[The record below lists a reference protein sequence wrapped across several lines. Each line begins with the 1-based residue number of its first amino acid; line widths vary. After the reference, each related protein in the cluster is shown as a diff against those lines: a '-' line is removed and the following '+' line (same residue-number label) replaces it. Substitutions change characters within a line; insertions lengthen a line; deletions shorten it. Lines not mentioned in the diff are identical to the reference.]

1 MENRIVELSDR
12 DRAMLA
18 GDMGAATQ
26 MAMRILV
33 TMAGVYGAERLL
45 DIESAHIDGCLY
57 HGYSG
62 LEFAERLAA
71 GGARVVVP
79 TTLNVGAMDLIHPE
93 VFRGTEQVGRWAT
106 RMMEA
111 YEAMGCRPT
120 FTCAPYQAMHRPA
133 LGAQIAWAESNAIV
147 FANSVLGA
155 RTNRYGDFID
165 ICCAITGRAPDVG
178 LHRAENRAGQLL
190 FRLVGIPER
199 LLREDVLFPVLG
211 YWLGAR
217 TGTTIP
223 VIEGLLPDTTEDQLK
238 ALGAAA
244 ASSGGVALFH
254 AVGVTPE
261 APTLEAAFQGRLPEA
276 VIDVTLDD
284 LRGEL
289 GVLSTVPDGPI
300 NVVALGSPHFSL
312 DEFARLLPLVEQF
325 PPRPDVEFIVCTH
338 RLALVA
344 LQQRGWLERLRAAG
358 VQVIVD
364 TCVVV
369 TPIVRS
375 RGGVLMTNS
384 GKFAH
389 YSPGNIGLQVVYGG
403 LEECVRSA
411 AVGEV
416 WRDASLWAG
425 EKESGGEGE
434 QGSRRDVESYQLSVT
449 SIQSQEDSE
458 LVISYDGKSR
468 RSSLVTPSSVGRGP
482 SSPGT
487 RVLVEGTAAGPA
499 LVLDAPL
506 SLWGGLEPETG
517 DIIDQR
523 HPQWK
528 ANVTGR
534 VLVMPVGKGSSSASS
549 ILLEAVRL
557 GTAPAAI
564 LLAEPDAI
572 LALGAAVAR
581 ELYGVAPPVIV
592 LDGESYDNIRDGEPL
607 DVMKLHPLKSKP

>member
-18 GDMGAATQ
+18 GDMGLATQ

-120 FTCAPYQAMHRPA
+120 FTCAPYQAMHRP
-133 LGAQIAWAESNAIV
+133 LWARRSPGPRATP
-147 FANSVLGA
+147 SSSPTPSSA
-155 RTNRYGDFID
+155 RGRTAMATSSISAAPSPAARRMWAFIGRRTAPGS
-165 ICCAITGRAPDVG
+165 CCSGWWDSRAAAARGRAFSGAG
-178 LHRAENRAGQLL
+178 LLAGSANGDEDTGHR
-190 FRLVGIPER
+190 
-199 LLREDVLFPVLG
+199 
-211 YWLGAR
+211 
-217 TGTTIP
+217 
-223 VIEGLLPDTTEDQLK
+223 GLLPDTTEDQFK

-411 AVGEV
+411 AAGEV

-458 LVISYDGKSR
+458 LVISSRQKSP
-468 RSSLVTPSSVGRGP
+468 LVTRHSVVGRP
-482 SSPGT
+482 WSVVS
-487 RVLVEGTAAGPA
+487 
-499 LVLDAPL
+499 
-506 SLWGGLEPETG
+506 
-517 DIIDQR
+517 
-523 HPQWK
+523 
-528 ANVTGR
+528 
-534 VLVMPVGKGSSSASS
+534 
-549 ILLEAVRL
+549 
-557 GTAPAAI
+557 
-564 LLAEPDAI
+564 
-572 LALGAAVAR
+572 
-581 ELYGVAPPVIV
+581 
-592 LDGESYDNIRDGEPL
+592 
-607 DVMKLHPLKSKP
+607 

>member
-1 MENRIVELSDR
+1 MDEYPLHLTDR
-12 DRAMLA
+12 DAAMLA
-18 GDMGAATQ
+18 GEMGAATQ
-26 MAMRILV
+26 MAMRILA
-33 TMAGVYGAERLL
+33 TMAVVYGATRLL

-71 GGARVVVP
+71 GGARVAVP
-79 TTLNVGAMDLIHPE
+79 TTLNVGAVDLLHPE
-93 VFRGTEQVGRWAT
+93 VFRGTAQVGQWAT
-106 RMMEA
+106 RMMRA

-133 LGAQIAWAESNAIV
+133 LGAQVAWAESNAIV

-165 ICCAITGRAPDVG
+165 ICCALTGRAPDVG
-178 LHRAENRAGQLL
+178 LHRRENRRGQLL
-190 FRLVGIPER
+190 FRLTGVPAR

-211 YWLGAR
+211 YWLGAQ
-217 TGTTIP
+217 TGTKIP
-223 VIEGLLPDTTEDQLK
+223 VIDGLLPETTEDQLK

-261 APTLEAAFQGRLPEA
+261 APTLDAAFQGHPPEA

-284 LRGEL
+284 LRATL

-300 NVVALGSPHFSL
+300 QVVALGSPHFSL
-312 DEFARLLPLVEQF
+312 DEFARLLPLVEAH
-325 PPRPDVEFIVCTH
+325 PPRPEVEFIVCTH
-338 RLALVA
+338 RLALA
-344 LQQRGWLERLRAAG
+344 TLQQRGWLERLRAVG

-369 TPIVRS
+369 TPIVRA

-389 YSPGNIGLQVVYGG
+389 YSPGNIGLQVVYGS
-403 LEECVRSA
+403 LAECVRSA
-411 AVGEV
+411 AMGSV
-416 WRDASLWAG
+416 WRDESLWEEGQPAAG
-425 EKESGGEGE
+425 RRPQPEAGRATADDGPQPELSS
-434 QGSRRDVESYQLSVT
+434 GSRSRA
-449 SIQSQEDSE
+449 
-458 LVISYDGKSR
+458 LV
-468 RSSLVTPSSVGRGP
+468 
-482 SSPGT
+482 PG
-487 RVLVEGTAAGPA
+487 EASGPA
-499 LVLDAPL
+499 LVLAEPL
-506 SLWGGLEPETG
+506 SLWGGLDPVTG

-523 HPQWK
+523 HPQWGG
-528 ANVTGR
+528 NVTGR

-564 LLAEPDAI
+564 VLAELDAI

-581 ELYGVAPPVIV
+581 ELYGRAPAVV
-592 LDGESYDNIRDGEPL
+592 VDGERYGQLRDGAIL
-607 DVMKLHPLKSKP
+607 RVTDAGLASAG

>member
-1 MENRIVELSDR
+1 MASNTVQLTER
-12 DRAMLA
+12 DAAMLA
-18 GDMGAATQ
+18 GEMGAATQ

-33 TMAGVYGAERLL
+33 TMAGVYGALRLL

-62 LEFAERLAA
+62 LEFAERLVS

-79 TTLNVGAMDLIHPE
+79 TTLNVGAMDLLHPE
-93 VFRGTEQVGRWAT
+93 MFRGEAQVGQWAT

-111 YEAMGCRPT
+111 YQAMGCRPT
-120 FTCAPYQAMHRPA
+120 FTCAPYQALHRPA
-133 LGAQIAWAESNAIV
+133 QGAQIAWAESNAIV

-178 LHRAENRAGQLL
+178 LHRAENRRGQLL
-190 FRLVGIPER
+190 FRLSDIPAR
-199 LLREDVLFPVLG
+199 LLGEDVLLPVLG
-211 YWLGAR
+211 YWLGMQ
-217 TGTTIP
+217 TGTKIP
-223 VIEGLLPDTTEDQLK
+223 VIDGLLPETTEDQLK

-261 APTLEAAFQGRLPEA
+261 APTLDAAFQGRPPEA
-276 VIDVTLDD
+276 VVDVTLDD
-284 LRGEL
+284 LRGAL
-289 GVLSTVPDGPI
+289 GVLSTAPDGPI
-300 NVVALGSPHFSL
+300 DVVALGSPHFSL
-312 DEFARLLPLVEQF
+312 DEFARLLPLVEAH
-325 PPRPDVEFIVCTH
+325 PPRPEVEFIVCTH
-338 RLALVA
+338 RLALAA
-344 LQQRGWLERLRAAG
+344 LQQRGWLARLRAAG

-369 TPIVRS
+369 TPIVRA

-389 YSPGNIGLQVVYGG
+389 YSPGNIGLQVVYGS
-403 LEECVRSA
+403 LAECVRSGA
-411 AVGEV
+411 AGVV
-416 WRDASLWAG
+416 WRDAGLWAG
-425 EKESGGEGE
+425 EKYPVG
-434 QGSRRDVESYQLSVT
+434 QY
-449 SIQSQEDSE
+449 
-458 LVISYDGKSR
+458 
-468 RSSLVTPSSVGRGP
+468 SVGQLEETTDLLNTDP
-482 SSPGT
+482 LNTDLLNTDPLNT
-487 RVLVEGTAAGPA
+487 A

-506 SLWGGLEPETG
+506 SLWGGLEPTTG

-523 HPQWK
+523 HPQCG

-549 ILLEAVRL
+549 ILLEAARL

-564 LLAEPDAI
+564 VLAEMDGI

-581 ELYGVAPPVIV
+581 EVYGVEVPVV
-592 LDGESYDNIRDGEPL
+592 VAGEAYGRIRDGARV
-607 DVMKLHPLKSKP
+607 DVSADGVVELF

>member
-1 MENRIVELSDR
+1 MNDKNLILTER
-12 DRAMLA
+12 DEALLA
-18 GDMGAATQ
+18 GEMGAAAQ

-93 VFRGTEQVGRWAT
+93 VFQGTEQVGQWAT
-106 RMMEA
+106 RMMQA

-120 FTCAPYQAMHRPA
+120 FTCAPYQAMHRPP

-178 LHRAENRAGQLL
+178 LHRPENRAGQVH
-190 FRLVGIPER
+190 FRLVGIPDR

-217 TGTTIP
+217 TGTKIP
-223 VIEGLLPDTTEDQLK
+223 VIDGLRPDTTEDQLK

-254 AVGVTPE
+254 AAGVTPE
-261 APTLEAAFQGRLPEA
+261 ASNLATAFQGREPEA
-276 VIDVTLDD
+276 VVDISLDD
-284 LRGEL
+284 LRNEL
-289 GVLSTVPDGPI
+289 SVLSTTPDGPI

-312 DEFARLLPLVEQF
+312 DEFARLLPLVEQY

-338 RLALVA
+338 RLVLVA
-344 LQQRGWLERLRAAG
+344 MQQRGWLERLRAVG

-389 YSPGNIGLQVVYGG
+389 YSPGNIGLQVVYGS

-416 WRDASLWAG
+416 CRDETLWAG
-425 EKESGGEGE
+425 ERE
-434 QGSRRDVESYQLSVT
+434 
-449 SIQSQEDSE
+449 SIQYPVGQYSAGSE
-458 LVISYDGKSR
+458 LVISPDDR
-468 RSSLVTPSSVGRGP
+468 MRHSSLVPGQAEGR
-482 SSPGT
+482 
-487 RVLVEGTAAGPA
+487 A

-506 SLWGGLEPETG
+506 SLWGGLEPGTG

-523 HPQWK
+523 HPQWGQ
-528 ANVTGR
+528 NVTGR

-581 ELYGVAPPVIV
+581 ELYGLAPPVMV
-592 LDGESYDNIRDGEPL
+592 LEPRVYNQIRDGQQIALTTSGNIALEG
-607 DVMKLHPLKSKP
+607 

>member
-1 MENRIVELSDR
+1 MADDR
-12 DRAMLA
+12 LHLTERDAAMLA
-18 GDMGAATQ
+18 GEMGAATQ

-33 TMAGVYGAERLL
+33 AMAGVYGATRLL

-62 LEFAERLAA
+62 LEFAERLVSG
-71 GGARVVVP
+71 GGAVAVP
-79 TTLNVGAMDLIHPE
+79 TTLNVGAMDLLHPE
-93 VFRGTEQVGRWAT
+93 VFRGTAQVGQWAT
-106 RMMEA
+106 RLMRA

-178 LHRAENRAGQLL
+178 LHRTENRRGQLL
-190 FRLVGIPER
+190 FRLRDIPAR
-199 LLREDVLFPVLG
+199 LLAEDVLFPVLG

-217 TGTTIP
+217 TGTKIP
-223 VIEGLLPDTTEDQLK
+223 VIDGLLPATSEDQLK

-261 APTLEAAFQGRLPEA
+261 APTLDATLQGMPPDA
-276 VIDVTLDD
+276 VVNVTLDD
-284 LRGEL
+284 LRSAL
-289 GVLSTVPDGPI
+289 GVLSTAPDGPI
-300 NVVALGSPHFSL
+300 DVVALGSPHFSL
-312 DEFARLLPLVEQF
+312 DEFARLLPLVEAH
-325 PPRPDVEFIVCTH
+325 PPRPEVEFIVCTH
-338 RLALVA
+338 RLALAA
-344 LQQRGWLERLRAAG
+344 LQQRGWLARLRAVG
-358 VQVIVD
+358 VQIIVD

-369 TPIVRS
+369 TPIVRA

-389 YSPGNIGLQVVYGG
+389 YAPGNIGLQVVYGS
-403 LEECVRSA
+403 LEECVRSGA
-411 AVGEV
+411 AGRV
-416 WRDASLWAG
+416 WRDGSLWAG
-425 EKESGGEGE
+425 GRGNRGTGERG
-434 QGSRRDVESYQLSVT
+434 QYSVG
-449 SIQSQEDSE
+449 QSERASEPPTRYSPLATPSE
-458 LVISYDGKSR
+458 LVIR
-468 RSSLVTPSSVGRGP
+468 HSSLVTGQ
-482 SSPGT
+482 
-487 RVLVEGTAAGPA
+487 A

-506 SLWGGLEPETG
+506 SLWGGLEPTTG

-523 HPQWK
+523 HPQCG

-549 ILLEAVRL
+549 ILLEAARL

-564 LLAEPDAI
+564 VLAEMDGI

-581 ELYGVAPPVIV
+581 EMYGVEVPVV
-592 LDGESYDNIRDGEPL
+592 VVDEGTYCRVRDGVLATIGPDTTVSL
-607 DVMKLHPLKSKP
+607 

>member
-1 MENRIVELSDR
+1 MLEITDR

-18 GDMGAATQ
+18 GDMGPATQ

-71 GGARVVVP
+71 GGAQVAVP

-93 VFRGTEQVGRWAT
+93 VFQGTEQVGRWAT
-106 RMMEA
+106 RMMQA

-120 FTCAPYQAMHRPA
+120 FTCAPYQAMHRPP

-178 LHRAENRAGQLL
+178 LHRTENRAGQLL
-190 FRLVGIPER
+190 FRLTGIPDR

-217 TGTTIP
+217 TGTKVP
-223 VIEGLLPDTTEDQLK
+223 VIEGLRPDTTEDQLK

-261 APTLEAAFQGRLPEA
+261 APTRDAAFRGRVPEA
-276 VIDVTLDD
+276 TLTVTLDD

-289 GVLSTVPDGPI
+289 GVLSTAPDGPI
-300 NVVALGSPHFSL
+300 HVVALGSPHFSL
-312 DEFARLLPLVEQF
+312 DEFARLLPLVEQH

-358 VQVIVD
+358 VQIIVD

-369 TPIVRS
+369 TPIVRA

-389 YSPGNIGLQVVYGG
+389 YSPGNIGLQVVYGS

-411 AVGEV
+411 AAGEV
-416 WRDASLWAG
+416 WRDVGLW
-425 EKESGGEGE
+425 ESDQYAVG
-434 QGSRRDVESYQLSVT
+434 QY
-449 SIQSQEDSE
+449 
-458 LVISYDGKSR
+458 
-468 RSSLVTPSSVGRGP
+468 SVGQWVSGSGASDQWSVG
-482 SSPGT
+482 SSPSFAP
-487 RVLVEGTAAGPA
+487 RALVPGSAVGPA
-499 LVLDAPL
+499 LVLDGPL
-506 SLWGGLEPETG
+506 SLWGGLDPESG

-523 HPQWK
+523 HPQWR
-528 ANVTGR
+528 ANVTGKA
-534 VLVMPVGKGSSSASS
+534 LVMPVGKGSSSASS
-549 ILLEAVRL
+549 ILLETVRL

-581 ELYGVAPPVIV
+581 ELYGTAPPVIV
-592 LDGESYDNIRDGEPL
+592 LDGDTYASIRDGEPI
-607 DVMKLHPLKSKP
+607 DVANFQPAEA

>member
-1 MENRIVELSDR
+1 MASNTVQLTER
-12 DRAMLA
+12 DAAMLA
-18 GDMGAATQ
+18 GEMGAATQ

-33 TMAGVYGAERLL
+33 TMAGVYGALRLL

-62 LEFAERLAA
+62 LEFAERLVS

-79 TTLNVGAMDLIHPE
+79 TTLNVGAMDLLHPE
-93 VFRGTEQVGRWAT
+93 MFRGEAQVGQWAT

-111 YEAMGCRPT
+111 YQAMGCRPT
-120 FTCAPYQAMHRPA
+120 FTCAPYQALHRPA
-133 LGAQIAWAESNAIV
+133 QGAQIAWAESNAIV

-178 LHRAENRAGQLL
+178 LHRAENRRGQLL
-190 FRLVGIPER
+190 FRLSDIPAR
-199 LLREDVLFPVLG
+199 LLGEDVLLPVLG
-211 YWLGAR
+211 YWLGMQ
-217 TGTTIP
+217 TGTKIP
-223 VIEGLLPDTTEDQLK
+223 VIDGLLPETTEDQLK

-261 APTLEAAFQGRLPEA
+261 APTLDAAFQGRPPEA
-276 VIDVTLDD
+276 VVDVTLDD
-284 LRGEL
+284 LRGAL
-289 GVLSTVPDGPI
+289 GVLSTAPDGPI
-300 NVVALGSPHFSL
+300 DVVALGSPHFSL
-312 DEFARLLPLVEQF
+312 DEFARLLPLVEAH
-325 PPRPDVEFIVCTH
+325 PPRPEVEFIVCTH
-338 RLALVA
+338 RLALAA
-344 LQQRGWLERLRAAG
+344 LQQRGWLARLRAAG

-369 TPIVRS
+369 TPIVRA

-389 YSPGNIGLQVVYGG
+389 YSPGNIGLQVVYGS
-403 LEECVRSA
+403 LAECVRSGA
-411 AVGEV
+411 AGRV
-416 WRDASLWAG
+416 WRDVGLWAG
-425 EKESGGEGE
+425 EQGGRGARESD
-434 QGSRRDVESYQLSVT
+434 QY
-449 SIQSQEDSE
+449 
-458 LVISYDGKSR
+458 
-468 RSSLVTPSSVGRGP
+468 SVGQYSVGQSEEPTDLLTTDPLTTGP
-482 SSPGT
+482 LNTDPLNT
-487 RVLVEGTAAGPA
+487 A

-506 SLWGGLEPETG
+506 SLWGGLEPTTG

-523 HPQWK
+523 HPQCG
-528 ANVTGR
+528 ANVSGR

-549 ILLEAVRL
+549 ILLEAARL

-564 LLAEPDAI
+564 VLAEMDGI

-581 ELYGVAPPVIV
+581 EVYGVEVPVV
-592 LDGESYDNIRDGEPL
+592 VAGEAYGRIRDGARV
-607 DVMKLHPLKSKP
+607 DVSADGVVELF

>member
-1 MENRIVELSDR
+1 MDDHQLHLTER
-12 DRAMLA
+12 DEAMLA
-18 GDMGAATQ
+18 GEMGEATR
-26 MAMRILV
+26 MAMRILT
-33 TMAGVYGAERLL
+33 TMAGVYGAARLL

-93 VFRGTEQVGRWAT
+93 VFRGTAQVGQWAT
-106 RMMEA
+106 RMMQA

-133 LGAQIAWAESNAIV
+133 LGAQVAWAESNAIV

-178 LHRAENRAGQLL
+178 LHHVANRRGQIL
-190 FRLVGIPER
+190 FRLTGIPDR

-217 TGTTIP
+217 TGTRIP
-223 VIEGLLPDTTEDQLK
+223 VIDGLRPDTTEDQLK

-254 AVGVTPE
+254 VAGVTPE
-261 APTLEAAFQGRLPEA
+261 APTLDAAFQGRPPEA
-276 VIDVTLDD
+276 IVDVTLDD
-284 LRGEL
+284 LRAEL
-289 GVLSTVPDGPI
+289 GVLSTAPDGPI

-312 DEFARLLPLVEQF
+312 DEFARLLPLVEES
-325 PPRPDVEFIVCTH
+325 PPRPEVEFIACTH
-338 RLALVA
+338 RLVFAA

-369 TPIVRS
+369 TPIVRA
-375 RGGVLMTNS
+375 REGVLMTNS

-389 YSPGNIGLQVVYGG
+389 YSPGNIGLQVVYGS

-416 WRDASLWAG
+416 WRDESLWAG
-425 EKESGGEGE
+425 ERGSWGAGEEYSVG
-434 QGSRRDVESYQLSVT
+434 QYSVGQL
-449 SIQSQEDSE
+449 QNGSE
-458 LVISYDGKSR
+458 LTTPAALVTR
-468 RSSLVTPSSVGRGP
+468 QSSLVTP
-482 SSPGT
+482 
-487 RVLVEGTAAGPA
+487 RVLVPGRAAAPA

-506 SLWGGLEPETG
+506 SLWGGLDPETG
-517 DIIDQR
+517 NIIDQR
-523 HPQWK
+523 HPQCGR
-528 ANVTGR
+528 NVTGR

-564 LLAEPDAI
+564 ILAEPDGI

-581 ELYGVAPPVIV
+581 ELYGVAPPVVVAGEDYGRIR
-592 LDGESYDNIRDGEPL
+592 DSEWIDIGESK
-607 DVMKLHPLKSKP
+607 VME